1 MSLSPPRILILG
13 ATGQLGRALVHEAAR
28 QDIQALALG
37 REQVDFSRPDL
48 IRARLAQH
56 TLAFNPTHV
65 INATAYT
72 AVDRAELEPELA
84 MRVNAESVA
93 ELGHACGAMG
103 LPLVHFSTD
112 YVFNGCLP
120 LTEAYRPDSP
130 TDPQSV
136 YGLTKRAG
144 EVALMVC
151 GANVVVFRTSWVYA
165 AHGSNFFQTMVSA
178 AQKREQLSVVDD
190 QFGAPTSAHWIARQ
204 VIKVCEQWQEGSRI
218 LHLTASGH
226 THWCGFARTLL
237 RLARQANPNLP
248 WRVTTD
254 EQVQV
259 VSTQQYEDA
268 LRAAGR
274 TDPIA
279 PRPANSRLDCSEAFE
294 RFALEA
300 MAWQAQLE
308 EVVFLSTKS
317 IGAKA
322 T

>member
-1 MSLSPPRILILG
+1 MILG
-13 ATGQLGRALVHEAAR
+13 ASGQLGRALFDEAAR
-28 QDIQALALG
+28 QGIQALALS

-56 TLAFNPTHV
+56 TPAFNPTHV

-84 MRVNAESVA
+84 TRVNAESVA
-93 ELGHACGAMG
+93 ELGHACGVMG

-112 YVFNGCLP
+112 YVFNGRLP
-120 LTEAYRPDSP
+120 LTEAYTPDHP
-130 TDPQSV
+130 TDPQSF
-136 YGLTKRAG
+136 YGASKREG
-144 EVALMVC
+144 EVALMAC
-151 GANVVVFRTSWVYA
+151 GANVIVFRTSWVYA
-165 AHGSNFFQTMVSA
+165 AYGSNFFKTMVSA
-178 AQKREQLSVVDD
+178 AQRREQLSVVND
-190 QFGAPTSAHWIARQ
+190 QFGAPTSAHWLARQ
-204 VIKVCEQWQEGSRI
+204 TIKACEQWQEGSRI

-226 THWCGFARTLL
+226 THWCDFARTLL

-279 PRPANSRLDCSEAFE
+279 PRPANSRLDSSETFE
-294 RFALEA
+294 RFRLEA
-300 MAWQAQLE
+300 SSWHAQLE
-308 EVVFLSTKS
+308 EVVLLWSRDQS
-317 IGAKA
+317 
-322 T
+322 